1 MKEFMK
7 IVLGTVVGLFLTF
20 MIISILSILSLAGM
34 MINEGMSSPIKD
46 NSILKINLSGTM
58 QERAES
64 NPLAMIMGEEAEG
77 IALDNALTAL
87 DKAAKNEKVKG
98 VYIEAGILGSSPAMA
113 QELRQAIV
121 KFKKSGKWVI
131 VYGDRYSKMSYYIA
145 SAADEVL
152 LNPSGSVDFSGMAST
167 LMFFKETLAK
177 LGVKMQVFKVGT
189 YKSAVEPYICT
200 EMSDANREQISSY
213 LGDVWSQVLKDVSK
227 SRKRSEA
234 ELNSL
239 ADTLTVIAK
248 AETSVEGGLVDRLC
262 YIDEVKETL
271 RKKMGLDD
279 DDDDELIFTT
289 IDDMAKSESLDDKV
303 DDQVAVYYAYGE
315 IVDIAAQGG
324 FSQEHQIVGS
334 KMVNDLQQLRKDDD
348 IKAVVI
354 RVNSPGGSAYA
365 SEQIWREITLLK
377 KEKPVVVSMGGL
389 AASGGYYIS
398 CPADK
403 IYAENTTLTGSI
415 GIFGMIPDASELIT
429 DKLGV
434 RFDGVKTN
442 KMSDLGANLGRPF
455 NEAESAML
463 QSMVED
469 GYDLF
474 TRRVAEGRGIPQDSV
489 KVIGE
494 GRVWTGRQGLKI
506 GLVDKIGNLED
517 AITAASKLAK
527 LKEYRAVPYPQDDE
541 NPFTAMFNKSKSGYL
556 DSQIRET
563 LGEYYSGY
571 SIYKNLRNMNP
582 IQARMPFDVVIK

>member
-1 MKEFMK
+1 MK

-131 VYGDRYSKMSYYIA
+131 AYGDRYSKMSYYIA

-279 DDDDELIFTT
+279 DDDEDLIFTT

-303 DDQVAVYYAYGE
+303 DDQIAVYYAYGE

-377 KEKPVVVSMGGL
+377 KAKPVVVSMGGL

-398 CPADK
+398 CPANK
-403 IYAENTTLTGSI
+403 IYAESTTLTGSI
-415 GIFGMIPDASELIT
+415 GIFGMIPDASELVT
-429 DKLGV
+429 DKLGL

-442 KMSDLGANLGRPF
+442 KMSDFGANMGRPF
-455 NEAESAML
+455 NEAECTML
-463 QSMVED
+463 QSMVEN

-474 TRRVAEGRGIPQDSV
+474 TRRVAEGRSLSQDSV

-494 GRVWTGRQGLKI
+494 GRVWTGQQGLKI

-517 AITAASKLAK
+517 AISAASKLAK

-541 NPFTAMFNKSKSGYL
+541 NPFIAMLNKSKSGYL
-556 DSQIRET
+556 DSQLRET
-563 LGEYYSGY
+563 LGEYYTGY
-571 SIYKNLRNMNP
+571 SIYRNLKNMSP

>member
-131 VYGDRYSKMSYYIA
+131 AYGDRYSKMSYYIA

-234 ELNSL
+234 SLNSL

-271 RKKMGLDD
+271 RKKMSLDD

-365 SEQIWREITLLK
+365 SEQIWREIMLLK

>member
-1 MKEFMK
+1 MK

-131 VYGDRYSKMSYYIA
+131 AYGDRYSKMSYYIA

-234 ELNSL
+234 SLNSL

-271 RKKMGLDD
+271 RKKMSLDD

-365 SEQIWREITLLK
+365 SEQIWREIMLLK

>member
-131 VYGDRYSKMSYYIA
+131 AYGDRYSKMSYYIA

-517 AITAASKLAK
+517 AISAASKLAK

>member
-1 MKEFMK
+1 MK

-131 VYGDRYSKMSYYIA
+131 AYGDRYSKMSYYIA

-234 ELNSL
+234 ALNSL

-271 RKKMGLDD
+271 RKKMSLDD

-517 AITAASKLAK
+517 AISAASKLAK

>member
-131 VYGDRYSKMSYYIA
+131 AYGDRYSKISYYIA

-365 SEQIWREITLLK
+365 SEQIWREIMLLK

-517 AITAASKLAK
+517 AISAASKLAK

>member
-87 DKAAKNEKVKG
+87 DKAAKNKKIKG
-98 VYIEAGILGSSPAMA
+98 VYIEAGFLASSPAMA
-113 QELRQAIV
+113 QELRQGIV

-131 VYGDRYSKMSYYIA
+131 AYGDKYSKMSYYVA

-152 LNPSGSVDFSGMAST
+152 LNPSGGIDFSGMAST

-189 YKSAVEPYICT
+189 YKSAVEPYVCT
-200 EMSDANREQISSY
+200 EMSDANREQINSF
-213 LGDVWSQVLKDVSK
+213 LHGIWSQVLKDVSK
-227 SRKRSEA
+227 SRKRSES

-239 ADTLTVIAK
+239 ADTLTIIAE
-248 AETSVEGGLVDRLC
+248 AETSVKGGLVDRLC

-271 RKKMGLDD
+271 RKKMGIDQ
-279 DDDDELIFTT
+279 DDDEDLIFTT

-303 DDQVAVYYAYGE
+303 DDQIAVYYAYGE

-324 FSQEHQIVGS
+324 FSQDHQIVGS

-377 KEKPVVVSMGGL
+377 KAKPVVVSMGGL

-398 CPADK
+398 CPANK
-403 IYAENTTLTGSI
+403 IYAESTTLTGSI
-415 GIFGMIPDASELIT
+415 GIFGMIPDASELVT
-429 DKLGV
+429 DKLGL

-442 KMSDLGANLGRPF
+442 KMSDFGTNMGRPF
-455 NEAESAML
+455 NEAECTML
-463 QSMVED
+463 QSMVEN

-474 TRRVAEGRGIPQDSV
+474 TRRVAEGRSLSQDSV

-494 GRVWTGRQGLKI
+494 GRVWTGQQGLKI

-527 LKEYRAVPYPQDDE
+527 LKEYRAVPYPQDDK

>member
-1 MKEFMK
+1 M
-7 IVLGTVVGLFLTF
+7 
-20 MIISILSILSLAGM
+20 
-34 MINEGMSSPIKD
+34 
-46 NSILKINLSGTM
+46 
-58 QERAES
+58 
-64 NPLAMIMGEEAEG
+64 
-77 IALDNALTAL
+77 
-87 DKAAKNEKVKG
+87 
-98 VYIEAGILGSSPAMA
+98 
-113 QELRQAIV
+113 
-121 KFKKSGKWVI
+121 
-131 VYGDRYSKMSYYIA
+131 
-145 SAADEVL
+145 
-152 LNPSGSVDFSGMAST
+152 
-167 LMFFKETLAK
+167 
-177 LGVKMQVFKVGT
+177 
-189 YKSAVEPYICT
+189 
-200 EMSDANREQISSY
+200 
-213 LGDVWSQVLKDVSK
+213 LKDVSK

-517 AITAASKLAK
+517 AISAASKLAK

>member
-131 VYGDRYSKMSYYIA
+131 AYGDRYSKMSYYIA

-289 IDDMAKSESLDDKV
+289 IDDMAKSESLDEKV

-365 SEQIWREITLLK
+365 SEQIWREIMLLK

-517 AITAASKLAK
+517 AISAASKLAK

>member
-131 VYGDRYSKMSYYIA
+131 AYGDRYSKMSYYIA

-279 DDDDELIFTT
+279 DDDEDLIFTT

-303 DDQVAVYYAYGE
+303 DDQIAVYYAYGE

-324 FSQEHQIVGS
+324 FSQDHQIVGS

-377 KEKPVVVSMGGL
+377 KAKPVVVSMGGL

>member
-131 VYGDRYSKMSYYIA
+131 AYGDRYSKMSYYIA

-152 LNPSGSVDFSGMAST
+152 LNPSGSVDFSGMASP

-517 AITAASKLAK
+517 AISAASKLAK

>member
-131 VYGDRYSKMSYYIA
+131 AYGDRYSKMSYYIA

-365 SEQIWREITLLK
+365 SEQIWREIMLLK

-517 AITAASKLAK
+517 AISAASKLAK

>member
-131 VYGDRYSKMSYYIA
+131 AYGDRYSKMSYYIA

-271 RKKMGLDD
+271 RKKMSLDD

-365 SEQIWREITLLK
+365 SEQIWREIMLLK

-517 AITAASKLAK
+517 AISAASKLAK

>member
-131 VYGDRYSKMSYYIA
+131 AYGDRYSKMSYYIA

>member
-131 VYGDRYSKMSYYIA
+131 AYGDRYSKMSYYIA

-279 DDDDELIFTT
+279 DDDEDLIFTT

-365 SEQIWREITLLK
+365 SEQIWREIMLLK

-398 CPADK
+398 CPANK
-403 IYAENTTLTGSI
+403 IYAESTTLTGSI
-415 GIFGMIPDASELIT
+415 GIFGMIPDASELVT
-429 DKLGV
+429 DKLGL

-442 KMSDLGANLGRPF
+442 KMSDFGANMGRPF
-455 NEAESAML
+455 NEAECTML
-463 QSMVED
+463 QSMVEN

-474 TRRVAEGRGIPQDSV
+474 TRRVAEGRSLSQDSV

-494 GRVWTGRQGLKI
+494 GRVWTGQQGLKI

-517 AITAASKLAK
+517 AISAASKLAK

>member
-131 VYGDRYSKMSYYIA
+131 AYGDRYSKMSYYIA

-234 ELNSL
+234 ALNSL

-271 RKKMGLDD
+271 RKKMSLDD

-365 SEQIWREITLLK
+365 SEQIWREIMLLK

-541 NPFTAMFNKSKSGYL
+541 NPFTAMFNKSKNGYL

>member
-1 MKEFMK
+1 MK

-131 VYGDRYSKMSYYIA
+131 AYGDRYSKISYYIA

-365 SEQIWREITLLK
+365 SEQIWREIMLLK

-517 AITAASKLAK
+517 AISAASKLAK

>member
-1 MKEFMK
+1 MK

-131 VYGDRYSKMSYYIA
+131 AYGDRYSKMSYYIA
-145 SAADEVL
+145 SAADDVL

-271 RKKMGLDD
+271 RKKMSLDD

-517 AITAASKLAK
+517 AISAASKLAK

>member
-131 VYGDRYSKMSYYIA
+131 AYGDRYSKMSYYIA

-442 KMSDLGANLGRPF
+442 KMSDLGTNLGRPF

-541 NPFTAMFNKSKSGYL
+541 NPFTAMFNKGKSGYL

>member
-131 VYGDRYSKMSYYIA
+131 AYGDRYSKMSYYIA

-365 SEQIWREITLLK
+365 SEQIWREIMLLK

-494 GRVWTGRQGLKI
+494 GRVWTGRQGLKV

-517 AITAASKLAK
+517 AISSASKLAK

>member
-1 MKEFMK
+1 MK

-131 VYGDRYSKMSYYIA
+131 AYGDRYSKMSYYIA

-234 ELNSL
+234 SLNSL

-271 RKKMGLDD
+271 RKKMSLDD

>member
-1 MKEFMK
+1 MK

-131 VYGDRYSKMSYYIA
+131 AYGDRYSKMSYYIA

-234 ELNSL
+234 ALNSL

-271 RKKMGLDD
+271 RKKMSLD

-517 AITAASKLAK
+517 AISAASKLAK

>member
-131 VYGDRYSKMSYYIA
+131 AYGDRYSKMSYYIA

-234 ELNSL
+234 SLNSL

-271 RKKMGLDD
+271 RKKMSLDD

>member
-1 MKEFMK
+1 MK

-131 VYGDRYSKMSYYIA
+131 AYGDRYSKMSYYIA

-517 AITAASKLAK
+517 AISAASKLAK

>member
-131 VYGDRYSKMSYYIA
+131 AYGDRYSKMSYYIA

-239 ADTLTVIAK
+239 ADTLIVIAK

-279 DDDDELIFTT
+279 DDDEDLIFTT

-303 DDQVAVYYAYGE
+303 DDQIAVYYAYGE

-324 FSQEHQIVGS
+324 FSQDHQIVGS

-377 KEKPVVVSMGGL
+377 KAKPVVVSMGGL

-398 CPADK
+398 CPANK
-403 IYAENTTLTGSI
+403 IYAESTTLTGSI
-415 GIFGMIPDASELIT
+415 GIFGMIPDASELVT
-429 DKLGV
+429 DKLGL

-442 KMSDLGANLGRPF
+442 KMSDFGANMGRPF
-455 NEAESAML
+455 NEAECTML
-463 QSMVED
+463 QSMVEN

-474 TRRVAEGRGIPQDSV
+474 TRRVAEGRSLSQDSV

-494 GRVWTGRQGLKI
+494 GRVWTGQQGLKI

-517 AITAASKLAK
+517 AISAASKLAK

-556 DSQIRET
+556 DSQLRET
-563 LGEYYSGY
+563 LGEYYTGY
-571 SIYKNLRNMNP
+571 SIYRNLKNMSP

>member
-1 MKEFMK
+1 MK

-131 VYGDRYSKMSYYIA
+131 AYGDRYSKMSYYIA

-365 SEQIWREITLLK
+365 SEQIWREIMLLK

-517 AITAASKLAK
+517 AISAASKLAK

>member
-131 VYGDRYSKMSYYIA
+131 AYGDRYSKMSYYIA

-234 ELNSL
+234 ALNSL

-271 RKKMGLDD
+271 RKKMSLDD

-365 SEQIWREITLLK
+365 SEQIWREIMLLK

-517 AITAASKLAK
+517 AISAASKLAK

>member
-131 VYGDRYSKMSYYIA
+131 AYGDRYSKMSYYIA

-271 RKKMGLDD
+271 RKKMSLDD

-517 AITAASKLAK
+517 AISAASKLAK

>member
-131 VYGDRYSKMSYYIA
+131 AYGDRYSKMSYYIA

-279 DDDDELIFTT
+279 DDDEDLIFTT

-303 DDQVAVYYAYGE
+303 DDQIAVYYAYGE

-324 FSQEHQIVGS
+324 FSQDHQIVGS

-377 KEKPVVVSMGGL
+377 KAKPVVVSMGGL

-398 CPADK
+398 CPANK
-403 IYAENTTLTGSI
+403 IYAESTTLTGSI
-415 GIFGMIPDASELIT
+415 GIFGMIPDASELVT
-429 DKLGV
+429 DKLGL

-442 KMSDLGANLGRPF
+442 KMSDFGANMGRPF
-455 NEAESAML
+455 NEAECTML
-463 QSMVED
+463 QSMVEN

-474 TRRVAEGRGIPQDSV
+474 TRRVAEGRSLSQDSV

-494 GRVWTGRQGLKI
+494 GRVWTGQQGLKI

-517 AITAASKLAK
+517 AISAASKLAK

-541 NPFTAMFNKSKSGYL
+541 NPFIAMLNKSKSGYL
-556 DSQIRET
+556 DSQLRET
-563 LGEYYSGY
+563 LGEYYTGY
-571 SIYKNLRNMNP
+571 SIYRNLKNMSP

>member
-1 MKEFMK
+1 MK

-131 VYGDRYSKMSYYIA
+131 AYGDRYSKMSYYIA

-279 DDDDELIFTT
+279 DDEEDLIFTT

-303 DDQVAVYYAYGE
+303 DDQIAVYYAYGE

-324 FSQEHQIVGS
+324 FSQDHQIVGS

-517 AITAASKLAK
+517 AISAASKLAK

>member
-131 VYGDRYSKMSYYIA
+131 AYGDRYSKMSYYIA

-234 ELNSL
+234 ALNSL

-365 SEQIWREITLLK
+365 SEQIWREIMLLK

-517 AITAASKLAK
+517 AISAASKLAK

>member
-1 MKEFMK
+1 MK

-98 VYIEAGILGSSPAMA
+98 VYIEAGILSSSPAMA

-131 VYGDRYSKMSYYIA
+131 AYGDRYSKMSYYIA

-517 AITAASKLAK
+517 AISAASKLAK

>member
-131 VYGDRYSKMSYYIA
+131 AYGDRYSKMSYYIA

-234 ELNSL
+234 ALNSL

-271 RKKMGLDD
+271 RKKMSLD

-365 SEQIWREITLLK
+365 SEQIWREIMLLK

>member
-1 MKEFMK
+1 MK

-131 VYGDRYSKMSYYIA
+131 AYGDRYSKMSYYIA

-365 SEQIWREITLLK
+365 SEQIWREIMLLK

-403 IYAENTTLTGSI
+403 IYAETTTLTGSI

-517 AITAASKLAK
+517 AISAASKLAK
-527 LKEYRAVPYPQDDE
+527 LKEYRAVPYPQDDK

>member
-131 VYGDRYSKMSYYIA
+131 AYGDRYSKMSYYIA

-279 DDDDELIFTT
+279 DDDEDLIFTT

-324 FSQEHQIVGS
+324 FSQDHQIVGS

-517 AITAASKLAK
+517 AISAASKLAK